1 MVSDAKTVEAY
12 LEEVPENRKETMSKL
27 RQIIKSNLPS
37 GFEESMGYGMIGY
50 GIPHQI
56 YPAGYHVTPSEP
68 VPFMGLASQ
77 KNFIAIYYMGF
88 MVSNETLNWF
98 QQSYS
103 EIVPTKLDMGKSCIR
118 LKKVENI
125 PYELIA
131 ELCQKITVEEYL
143 EKYEKMLDKLKNK
156 KRK

>member
-1 MVSDAKTVEAY
+1 MISDAKTVEAY
-12 LEEVPENRKETMSKL
+12 LEEVPENRKEAMLKL
-27 RQIIKSNLPS
+27 RHIIKTNLPS

-50 GIPHQI
+50 GIPHRI

-103 EIVPTKLDMGKSCIR
+103 ESVPTKLDMGKSCIR

-156 KRK
+156 KGK